1 MSQKKYEITITENDQ
16 NWTAA
21 IVRKVSSRKTM
32 VTKSQDGFASE
43 AEASSWADTELKALL
58 KVLAER
64 NQRRDK

>member
-1 MSQKKYEITITENDQ
+1 MSQKKYQITVAEEGG
-16 NWTAA
+16 NWSAA
-21 IVRKVSSRKTM
+21 IVRKVSSRKSTI
-32 VTKSQDGFASE
+32 TKSQDGFASE

>member
-43 AEASSWADTELKALL
+43 TEASSWADTELKALL